1 MNVPHLKFFIEKTSK
16 NPISIMSKAQ
26 YDELNSYE
34 PMMYKPENWELFDR
48 KQRETFENYQNDIEK
63 NGYIKQI
70 NKIAVLNQEDFENK
84 REKIESNEGFVEWL
98 N

>member
-1 MNVPHLKFFIEKTSK
+1 MARIKPLSFGIAPNSLLNNKNISLSAKGMYTYMNS
-16 NPISIMSKAQ
+16 
-26 YDELNSYE
+26 
-34 PMMYKPENWELFDR
+34 KPENWEFFDR